1 MGYNT
6 ASVWIKVAF
15 FCLLISLVLFV
26 IGFATISWMN
36 NEHYDYYGYGY
47 SDDWGLWK
55 RKTCRPRQSC
65 MSNKLDKY
73 SLSYFGLEGK
83 NRTGTPD
90 TETRN

>member
-36 NEHYDYYGYGY
+36 NEHYDYYGYGN
-47 SDDWGLWK
+47 SDDWGLWR
-55 RKTCRPRQSC
+55 RKICRAREGC
-65 MSNKLDKY
+65 EGYKLNKY
-73 SLSYFGLEGK
+73 ILSFYDIEG
-83 NRTGTPD
+83 NYTDR
-90 TETRN
+90 